1 MVNHTLPPSA
11 VMSDAEHSSPELY
24 RGAAAKLR
32 DLAAETP
39 LPDIKGDLLELAARF
54 ERMATYYAAQEQA
67 RRVSGEARNSS
78 LAWLGD
84 HARNGRD

>member
-1 MVNHTLPPSA
+1 MN
-11 VMSDAEHSSPELY
+11 DAQQSSPELY

-32 DLAAETP
+32 DLADQTS

-67 RRVSGEARNSS
+67 RRGVRRSSG
-78 LAWLGD
+78 
-84 HARNGRD
+84 